1 MRLRCGDDVREA
13 EVRDGARGVEVVVDG
28 AAHAVDVEPAG
39 PGVFVLRD
47 GPRRETFHCVRDGGR
62 IHLFWRGSAYVLEEV
77 SESALALPRHAAH
90 GLEAPMPGRVIAV
103 KAAPG
108 QAVSRGAEILV
119 VEAMKMENAI
129 RAPRDGV
136 VKSIS
141 AQVGDMV
148 SPGVVLVELEEQ

>member
-13 EVRDGARGVEVVVDG
+13 EVRSTARGLEVVVDG
-28 AAHAVDVEPAG
+28 TARAVEVEAVG

-47 GPRRETFHCVRDGGR
+47 GAHRETFHCVRDGGR
-62 IHLFWRGSAYVLEEV
+62 IHLFWRGTAYVLDEV
-77 SESALALPRHAAH
+77 SESERAAQRHAAH

-103 KAAPG
+103 KAGAG
-108 QAVSRGAEILV
+108 QTVRRGDEILV

-141 AQVGDMV
+141 ARVGDMV
-148 SPGVVLVELEEQ
+148 SPGVVLVELEG